1 MAECGFRHTKAA
13 IELQLL
19 VLSIEK
25 ELTDKVDFN
34 SVIDAFASLQPR
46 PYAIIATYHHNYIII
61 KIIIILMR
69 NLLVLH
75 LAKVHSALFTT
86 TPIPRG

>member
-25 ELTDKVDFN
+25 EFIDKVDFN
-34 SVIDAFASLQPR
+34 SVIDAFASLQWR
-46 PYAIIATYHHNYIII
+46 PMMAACMQ
-61 KIIIILMR
+61 L
-69 NLLVLH
+69 
-75 LAKVHSALFTT
+75 
-86 TPIPRG
+86 